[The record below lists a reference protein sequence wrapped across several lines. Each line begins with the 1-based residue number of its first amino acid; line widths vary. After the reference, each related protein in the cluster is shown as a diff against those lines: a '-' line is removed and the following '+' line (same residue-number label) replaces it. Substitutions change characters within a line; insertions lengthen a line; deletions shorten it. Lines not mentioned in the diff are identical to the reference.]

1 MDTQKFLQ
9 QLRIVINP
17 TQGSVKDATAT
28 LQKEFYP
35 HPESALFLIQIITS
49 NEEAPLR
56 QLAAVE
62 CRTVMQKHWEKLPE
76 AQKPAIR
83 EQLLRATLN
92 EPEHLVRNSLAR
104 IISTIARI
112 DLEDGQWAELP
123 SILVQAANS
132 SRAEERAV
140 GIYIL
145 YAILDTLGEGFQDK
159 FVDLIRLLGNTI
171 QDPESQEVRINSLL
185 ALGNLAMHLDSDEDE
200 APVRVFQSIVPS
212 MVHVLKEAITHN
224 DEAKVMQSFE
234 VFQTLI
240 NCDPLLLKTSFKDL
254 LLLMKDI
261 AVNTDLAED
270 TRTQAISFLMQAVR
284 YRKLKIQAMQIGS
297 AITLAAL
304 QITTELD
311 DESPDDDE
319 ITPARSALGLLEM
332 LSTNLPPNQ
341 VVVPLLQACG
351 QYFTNPDPNY
361 RRAAIMS
368 LGMCVE
374 GAPDFISTQMNEIF
388 PVVLQMLKDPETKV
402 RGATLH
408 GVARLA
414 EAVTEDVSDHQ
425 RELMPLLIQNLSAAM
440 QEYKGEEEGPIVD
453 FMNAAVV
460 AIDATVSCMDES
472 DIVPYQDDLIPVLH
486 KLFEHP
492 SLKIKGI
499 TAGCIGSIAASAGS
513 AFLPYFDRS
522 MHLMQDYVTI
532 KSSQD
537 ELELRANIIDAMGE
551 MSASAGPENFKNYV
565 QPLMRAT
572 EEGLHLDH
580 SRLKETTYLFWG
592 SMSKVY
598 GEDFT
603 PFLDGIVKGLFECLE
618 QDEIETDVSVGD
630 EAKNLIGQ
638 EVTIGGR
645 KLRVTSGD
653 GEDDIH
659 VSGAGF
665 DDDDSDEEV
674 DWEDLT
680 TVTPVSLEK
689 EVAVEVIADI
699 ITHTKKAY
707 LPYFE
712 KTIEHILPL
721 AEHPYEGVR
730 RSMIGTLHRSYAT
743 LWHIAE
749 ESGQM
754 EKWEPGKPLVEPP
767 TEVKKLTEIV
777 MTATLKMW
785 TDEDDPS
792 VVADVNRNVA
802 ENLRYCGP
810 FILSGNQTLDNMIA
824 LISAIVTK
832 KHPCQFAADMEGDE
846 ELEQTS
852 EFDWVVIDTAL
863 DVVSGLATALGA
875 EFVQV
880 WHVFEKIVLR
890 FASSGESL
898 ERATAVGV
906 LAEVITGMGAAVSP
920 FTGKFMTVLLRR
932 LSDEDPQTKS
942 NAAYAIGRLIEKTE
956 ADQEVM
962 REYPTILE
970 KLERC
975 LAIPQARLPDN
986 ASGCLARMILKHKDL
1001 VPIPD
1006 VLPALLTVLPL
1017 QSDMQENDPVYRMI
1031 CQLYK
1036 WQDPTVQ
1043 SLTPQLITVF
1053 SAVLSGPEDAL
1064 EDERRAE
1071 LIELVKWLNSMQPGI
1086 AAWIDQIA

>member
-1 MDTQKFLQ
+1 MGLPSHHVNET
-9 QLRIVINP
+9 LRLLD
-17 TQGSVKDATAT
+17 DAFEDIA
-28 LQKEFYP
+28 
-35 HPESALFLIQIITS
+35 
-49 NEEAPLR
+49 
-56 QLAAVE
+56 LAASPSLL
-62 CRTVMQKHWEKLPE
+62 TDTE
-76 AQKPAIR
+76 AQFPGPA
-83 EQLLRATLN
+83 
-92 EPEHLVRNSLAR
+92 
-104 IISTIARI
+104 
-112 DLEDGQWAELP
+112 D
-123 SILVQAANS
+123 
-132 SRAEERAV
+132 
-140 GIYIL
+140 L
-145 YAILDTLGEGFQDK
+145 YAILDTLGDGFHEK
-159 FVDLIRLLGNTI
+159 FVDLIRLLGKTI

-185 ALGNLAMHLDSDEDE
+185 ALGNLAIHLDSDEDE
-200 APVRVFQSIVPS
+200 NPVTVFQSVVPS

-254 LLLMKDI
+254 LLLMKEF
-261 AVNTDLAED
+261 AVNTELADD
-270 TRTQAISFLMQAVR
+270 TRTQALSFLMQAVR
-284 YRKLKIQAMQIGS
+284 YRKLKIQAMQIGRD
-297 AITLAAL
+297 ITLAAL
-304 QITTELD
+304 HITTELD
-311 DESPDDDE
+311 DEAPDDDE

-351 QYFTNPDPNY
+351 QYFTNKDPNY

-388 PVVLQMLKDPETKV
+388 PVVLQMLQDPEAKV
-402 RGATLH
+402 RGAALH

-414 EAVTEDVSDHQ
+414 EAVTEDVNDHQ
-425 RELMPLLIQNLSAAM
+425 KELMPLLVRNLSTAM
-440 QEYKGEEEGPIVD
+440 QEYKGEEEGPIVE
-453 FMNAAVV
+453 FMRAAVA
-460 AIDATVSCMDES
+460 AIDATVSCMDEAE
-472 DIVPYQDDLIPVLH
+472 IVPYQADLIPLLH

-492 SLKIKGI
+492 NFKIKGI
-499 TAGCIGSIAASAGS
+499 TAGCIGSIAASAGA
-513 AFLPYFDRS
+513 AFLPFFDQS
-522 MHLMQDYVTI
+522 MHLMQDFVTV
-532 KSSQD
+532 KGSQD

-551 MSASAGPENFKNYV
+551 MSASAGPEHFKAYV
-565 QPLMRAT
+565 EPLMRAT

-598 GEDFT
+598 GEEFT
-603 PFLDGIVKGLFECLE
+603 PFLEGIVKGLFECLE
-618 QDEIETDVSVGD
+618 QDEIETDVSVGE

-638 EVTIGGR
+638 EVIIGGR
-645 KLRVTSGD
+645 KLRVTSG
-653 GEDDIH
+653 GDDDDDVH

-665 DDDDSDEEV
+665 NGDDSDGED

-689 EVAVEVIADI
+689 EIAVEVIADI

-712 KTIEHILPL
+712 KTVEHILPL

-743 LWHIAE
+743 LWQIAVE
-749 ESGQM
+749 EGQM
-754 EKWEPGKPLVEPP
+754 NQWEAGKPLVEPP
-767 TEVKKLTEIV
+767 TEIKKLTEIV
-777 MTATLKMW
+777 MTTTLKLW
-785 TDEDDPS
+785 TDDDDAT

-810 FILSGNQTLDNMIA
+810 YLLSGNSTLDNVVA
-824 LISAIVTK
+824 LLSAIITK
-832 KHPCQFAADMEGDE
+832 KHPCQYAADLETDE
-846 ELEQTS
+846 ELEETS
-852 EFDWVVIDTAL
+852 ELDWVVIDTAL

-875 EFVQV
+875 EFVQI
-880 WHVFEKIVLR
+880 WPVFEKLVLR

-920 FTGKFMTVLLRR
+920 FTTTFMNLLLRR

-942 NAAYAIGRLIEKTE
+942 NAAYAIGRLIEKTT
-956 ADQEVM
+956 ADQDVVK
-962 REYPTILE
+962 EYPTILE

-986 ASGCLARMILKHKDL
+986 ASGCLSRMILKHKDL

-1006 VLPALLTVLPL
+1006 VLPALVQVLPL
-1017 QSDMQENDPVYRMI
+1017 QSDMQENDPLYRMI
-1031 CQLYK
+1031 CQLYA
-1036 WQDPTVQ
+1036 WHDTTVQ
-1043 SLTPQLITVF
+1043 SLTPQLVPVF
-1053 SAVLSGPEDAL
+1053 SAVLTAEDAL

-1071 LIELVKWLNSMQPGI
+1071 LIELVKWLNQMQPGI
-1086 AAWIDQIA
+1086 APWIEQIA